1 MADTTPLDYTS
12 LPHTKAIQTGAH
24 THTHTHTHTHSEQ
37 AVVWWV
43 SPVVLILHYESLVF
57 KVCVFAC
64 AHQAASCFPKLCIL
78 ANAGRSKDWDCV
90 RRLDIQ
96 ASERGRKLS
105 CFFFFRVYT
114 FGKKIT
120 PRVREN
126 VTQARVWSAAVFPF
140 SHAALMDSPHV

>member
-24 THTHTHTHTHSEQ
+24 THTHTHTQWASSGLMSLPCSADTALWVISFQGLCFCLCSPGSILLSKSVHSSKRRKEQ
-37 AVVWWV
+37 
-43 SPVVLILHYESLVF
+43 
-57 KVCVFAC
+57 
-64 AHQAASCFPKLCIL
+64 
-78 ANAGRSKDWDCV
+78 
-90 RRLDIQ
+90 RLGLRAQTWHSSI
-96 ASERGRKLS
+96 RKRKKIK
-105 CFFFFRVYT
+105 FFFFFCVYT